1 MLEPAIKS
9 GAVAALACVSVLLAG
24 MAAAQT
30 FAARPIR
37 LIVGFPPGGAADIV
51 ARIVAPGVGDALG
64 GQVVV
69 DNRGGANGIIGME
82 ALAKAAP
89 DGYTIGLVSISAM
102 VLNVHLYQN
111 ISYHTLKDFTP
122 LSNVGFVPLA
132 IAIHPSVPARSLREL
147 VALARAKP
155 SRLTFGTPGIG
166 GLQHLTIEMLNS
178 TANIKLQHIP
188 YKGTG
193 PAMTDVLGGQIDGMV
208 TAVSG
213 LITSAQTGRLRA
225 LAVTGAERS
234 PALPDV
240 ATVREQGLPELLVVN
255 WYAIAGPPN
264 MPPAMANAFNAAI
277 VKTVAVPAAAG
288 KLAAAGVDPKTDA
301 SPAVFAAF
309 VRDEFSRWG
318 KVVKDAGIRAE

>member
-1 MLEPAIKS
+1 MPAKKRCTL
-9 GAVAALACVSVLLAG
+9 GALACVSMLLAG
-24 MAAAQT
+24 TAAAQT

-51 ARIVAPGVGDALG
+51 ARIVAPGIGEALG

-132 IAIHPSVPARSLREL
+132 IAVHPSVPARSLPEL
-147 VALARAKP
+147 IALARAKP

-166 GLQHLTIEMLNS
+166 GLQHLTIELLNS
-178 TANIKLQHIP
+178 AGNIKLQHIP

-213 LITSAQTGRLRA
+213 LITSAQAGKLRA

-240 ATVREQGLPELLVVN
+240 ATVREQGLPSLLVVN
-255 WYAIAGPPN
+255 WYAIAGPAN
-264 MPPAMANAFNAAI
+264 MPTVMANAFNAAI
-277 VKTVAVPAAAG
+277 VKTVGVSAVAS

-309 VRDEFSRWG
+309 VRDEFNRWG
-318 KVVKDAGIRAE
+318 KVVKDAGIKAE

>member
-1 MLEPAIKS
+1 VPAKKRCTL
-9 GAVAALACVSVLLAG
+9 VALACVSMLLAAT
-24 MAAAQT
+24 AAAQT

-51 ARIVAPGVGDALG
+51 ARIVAPGIGEALG

-132 IAIHPSVPARSLREL
+132 IAVHPSVPARSLPEL
-147 VALARAKP
+147 IALARAKP

-166 GLQHLTIEMLNS
+166 GLQHLTIELLNS
-178 TANIKLQHIP
+178 AGNIKLQHIP

-277 VKTVAVPAAAG
+277 VKTVAVPAVAG

>member
-1 MLEPAIKS
+1 MAVRKNHLAPA
-9 GAVAALACVSVLLAG
+9 LLCVCALLAEA
-24 MAAAQT
+24 AAAQP

-51 ARIVAPGVGDALG
+51 ARIVAPGIGDALG

-82 ALAKAAP
+82 AIARAAP
-89 DGYTIGLVSISAM
+89 DGYTIGLVSISSM

-111 ISYHTLKDFTP
+111 ISYNTLKDFTP

-132 IAIHPSVPARSLREL
+132 IAVHPGVPARSLREL
-147 VALARAKP
+147 ISLARAKP
-155 SRLTFGTPGIG
+155 AGLTFGTPGIG
-166 GLQHLTIEMLNS
+166 GLQHMTIEMLNS
-178 TANIKLQHIP
+178 AAHIKLVHIP

-193 PAMTDVLGGQIDGMV
+193 PAMTDALGGQIDGMV

-213 LITSAQTGRLRA
+213 LISSAKAGKLRA

-240 ATVREQGLPELLVVN
+240 PTVREQGLPSLLVVN
-255 WYAIAGPPN
+255 WYAIAAPPN
-264 MPPAMANAFNAAI
+264 MPPAVANAFNAAI
-277 VKTVAVPAAAG
+277 VRTVAVPAVAD
-288 KLAAAGVDPKTDA
+288 KLVASGVDPKTDA
-301 SPAVFAAF
+301 SPAAFAQF
-309 VRDEFSRWG
+309 VRDEYFRWG
-318 KVVKDAGIRAE
+318 KVIKESGIKPE

>member
-1 MLEPAIKS
+1 VPAKKRCTL
-9 GAVAALACVSVLLAG
+9 GALACVSMLLAAT
-24 MAAAQT
+24 AAAQT

-51 ARIVAPGVGDALG
+51 ARIVAPGIGEALG

-132 IAIHPSVPARSLREL
+132 IAVHPSVPARSLPEL
-147 VALARAKP
+147 IALARAKP